1 MEKSKRIKVQIL
13 KTAQTASVVNCTEE
27 EDGEFYYY
35 VRVPG
40 ERGLTVLHASQIRVL

>member
-13 KTAQTASVVNCTEE
+13 KTAQTASVVNCREE
-27 EDGEFYYY
+27 GGECYYY

-40 ERGLTVLHASQIRVL
+40 ERGLTLLHESQIRIL

>member
-13 KTAQTASVVNCTEE
+13 KTAQTASIVNCTE

-35 VRVPG
+35 LRVSG
-40 ERGLTVLHASQIRVL
+40 ERGLTFLHESQIRVL

>member
-13 KTAQTASVVNCTEE
+13 KTAKTASIVNGTE

-35 VRVPG
+35 LRVSG
-40 ERGLTVLHASQIRVL
+40 ERGLTFLHESQIRVL